1 MPKSP
6 FNYVRCTDLYIL
18 YLFLIQLSNFVPSY
32 CSVVGGNHT
41 YLQQNEILCGD
52 FDVRRPSAL
61 SRIKSCTV
69 IEGNLLIVMTK
80 LPVNAS
86 IPNLR
91 EITGFL
97 VIYDLTGLDG
107 LATLFPNLTVIRGRS
122 LISNFALVIRSTSL
136 KTIGL
141 PSLRLIQR
149 GGVRVDLNT
158 NLCYV
163 RTVNWSYILG
173 NQTAAA
179 APIRLL
185 TNRLICPDTCQPECV
200 ASAPAPRSLSRPK
213 GTSRE
218 KDAKLGHCWSSSY
231 CQSSKLHSEAIFC
244 SANCTNRGL
253 ACRMDNTQLCCHDE
267 CLAGCYGPGP
277 GACVACKGALHRGVC
292 VSHCPP
298 ATYLFHGRR
307 CVTASECFNMSS
319 TYRLPHAVGG
329 SGSSI
334 VGSSTSVTIN
344 TTAPVTITTVRQF
357 AIHQGRCVP
366 DCPSGHQR
374 NEVSGQCMPCGDKCP
389 RIRCHHMLISSLKS
403 LSKLKDCYSVTDL
416 YISIHEGDTALIQQ
430 QFDEAFSSLREVES
444 IKVVRATALS
454 SLAFLRHVKRINT
467 IPNSSLNVTVIE
479 IRGNDNLLEL
489 WPPPAEN
496 ETGGMQVVSE
506 GLVHFILNRYLCPKK
521 IIDLVRTGAL
531 GLPGGRNFRTEELEL
546 AEATN
551 GKLGFCETTQI
562 SLELKDVFS
571 STAVIQ
577 WPRFLAN
584 HPTGQ
589 SASTLVLVFFQA
601 TTKNLTVYSNR
612 LSCGDDSWKMTPSIC
627 NTSIIHEVKGKN
639 VAFCSAVLTTLQP
652 ATRYAVYVE
661 SKTLFSQRGAISN
674 IVYFTTNPSNPSH
687 PRLERLQALNDSR
700 ISVRWSPPQYSNGPL
715 AVYLLWF
722 RAIHI
727 DPEPYLHRDFCFLTP
742 DWLSSAITP
751 SYHVGTSRLT
761 GNYWSHAKFYLNI
774 CPGSRCS
781 FPVFHDNLW
790 MFDAHDDPLPV
801 VFGNRLSRV
810 LQDGEVGLFVLN
822 VDEEGQVHG
831 NGISAVVQ
839 TGKKSF
845 TSTLSHL
852 RSFSQYVVELQACQK
867 PRDNSDFPWTDLMK
881 PESSVEVELTDKWKN
896 YLLRYCSHKVF
907 RTQRTLPAA
916 GADNV
921 NFESIRS
928 AQDAAGTVYVSWA
941 EPANPNG
948 VILYYV
954 LRYRRAEQAP
964 APISSATIAPIM
976 QQNKSES
983 EELVPESESSSGST
997 VWSTLCVTR
1006 ASWQSIGFPGS
1017 GGGIGGNGGL
1027 LGGRGGVLGGSGTK
1041 RHMRS
1046 LITATL
1052 EDPRPF
1058 PGGNFS
1064 TMASLSQQPNLS
1076 LGGAELLNLL
1086 PGFYELQIMAVS
1098 LAGNSSW
1105 TPPLLF
1111 EVTTS
1116 SVDTIITVTA
1126 ICASV
1131 VSVLLAL
1138 IIVCI
1143 IHRIR
1148 KKRLMDSEWNSPNP
1162 EYWHVYEVDDWE
1174 MQLEDIDTLNF
1185 RHPLGRGN
1193 FGMVYRGFVKTLR
1206 TPAHFFYTAPHNIPA
1221 AIKARLKSGTPTLS
1235 SACTVFDRRDFITE
1249 ACYMKQFQSFHIV
1262 RLFGI
1267 VSKCSPS
1274 SAVSAAAR
1282 TVRGGGGGSGGG
1294 SGGGDDDGGG
1304 FSVAQTKFRFNLCRL
1319 LGKGGFWRRHQP
1331 KRQAVPVPIRK
1342 KPLSLSAEEAISGNT
1357 GNGGSLTHTTRTPPS
1372 EMSTAAKPKG
1382 LQGYS
1387 NGSRYSKV
1395 LCFIPTRNTFYFFPT
1410 TLDETGVAT
1419 VQHCSSSDS
1428 IRPFSQYGL
1437 FVVMELMEN
1446 GDLASYLRKLGDSG
1460 IGFVKPAQAYLWAV
1474 QIADGMAYLERKKY
1488 VHRQV
1493 LSLLKFFDLAARNCL
1508 VDGRGVVKV
1517 GDFGLCRDVYERNY
1531 YHKVGAGKLPVRWMA
1546 PESLQSAYFT
1556 SRSDVWSFGV
1566 VLWEIATM
1574 ACLPYQGMSHN
1585 EVISYVLDGNTL
1597 VSGGAPINCPPLL
1610 QSVMLYCW
1618 SYRPVQRPTFLHL
1631 LFLLAPRFADAD
1643 FRQASYFYVGDTFTQ
1658 QPPPCQDFEKSTS
1671 NSAVSVAVPAA
1682 DFADLPSLIK
1692 TVLGPPHGAGGS
1704 GDSNSLSEDSP
1715 HPTVAICTPSTST
1728 SHFYSPSSNLKE
1740 QSIEQSQR
1748 QQQQDVEDG
1757 AADDDGCSLDDGDR
1771 SPC

>member
-1 MPKSP
+1 MPKSSSYP
-6 FNYVRCTDLYIL
+6 VMCIGSYVFC
-18 YLFLIQLSNFVPSY
+18 LFFFQLSVFVPSY
-32 CSVVGGNHT
+32 CRVFGGNHT
-41 YLQQNEILCGD
+41 YLQQNEMLCGD

-69 IEGNLLIVMTK
+69 IEGNLLIVMTR

-97 VIYDLTGLDG
+97 VIYDLMGLDG

-141 PSLRLIQR
+141 PSLRVIQR

-173 NQTAAA
+173 DQTAAA
-179 APIRLL
+179 APVRLL
-185 TNRLICPDTCQPECV
+185 TNRLICPDTCQPECA
-200 ASAPAPRSLSRPK
+200 ASTPEAISLTELE

-218 KDAKLGHCWSSSY
+218 KDAKLGHCWSLSY
-231 CQSSKLHSEAIFC
+231 CQSIC
-244 SANCTNRGL
+244 SANCTSRGI
-253 ACRMDNTQLCCHDE
+253 ACRMDNTQLCCHKE

-277 GACVACKGALHRGVC
+277 EACVACKGALHRGVC
-292 VSHCPP
+292 VSQCPP
-298 ATYLFHGRR
+298 SAYLFHGRR
-307 CVTASECFNMSS
+307 CVTAAECFNMSS
-319 TYRLPHAVGG
+319 TYRLPHVAGS
-329 SGSSI
+329 SGSSSIGFAASVI
-334 VGSSTSVTIN
+334 VN
-344 TTAPVTITTVRQF
+344 TTAAVATTAIRQF

-374 NEVSGQCMPCGDKCP
+374 DEVSGQCVPCGDECP

-403 LSKLKDCYSVTDL
+403 LSKLKDCFSVTDL
-416 YISIHEGDTALIQQ
+416 YISIHEGDTVLIQQ

-444 IKVVRATALS
+444 IKVVRATALT

-467 IPNSSLNVTVIE
+467 IPNSSPNVTVIE

-489 WPPPAEN
+489 WPPPTRN
-496 ETGGMQVVSE
+496 QTGGLQVVSE

-521 IIDLVRTGAL
+521 ITDLVRTGAL
-531 GLPGGRNFRTEELEL
+531 TLPGGRNFRIEELEL

-571 STAVIQ
+571 STAAIQ
-577 WPRFLAN
+577 WPRFFDN
-584 HPTGQ
+584 RTTGQ
-589 SASTLVLVFFQA
+589 AASTLVLVFFQA
-601 TTKNLTVYSNR
+601 TTKNLTVYTNR
-612 LSCGDDSWKMTPSIC
+612 LSCGDDSWKMIPSIC
-627 NTSIIHEVKGKN
+627 NTSTIREEKGEN
-639 VAFCSAVLTTLQP
+639 VAFCSKILTGLQP

-674 IVYFTTNPSNPSH
+674 IVYFTTNPSKPSH
-687 PRLERLQALNDSR
+687 PRMERLQALNDSR
-700 ISVRWSPPQYSNGPL
+700 ISVRWSPPQYNNGLL

-722 RAIHI
+722 RSIHI
-727 DPEPYLHRDFCFLTP
+727 DPEPYLYRDFCFLTP

-761 GNYWSHAKFYLNI
+761 GIYWSHIKSYPDLCLDRRRSSPA
-774 CPGSRCS
+774 SHES
-781 FPVFHDNLW
+781 LW
-790 MFDAHDDPLPV
+790 MVDAQDDPLPV

-822 VDEEGQVHG
+822 VVEDGEIYD
-831 NGISAVVQ
+831 NGISVVVQ
-839 TGKKSF
+839 AGKKSF

-852 RSFSQYVVELQACQK
+852 RSFSQYIVELQACQK
-867 PRDNSDFPWTDLMK
+867 PCDNSDFPWTDLMK
-881 PESSVEVELTDKWKN
+881 PESGVEIELTEKWNN
-896 YLLRYCSHKVF
+896 YLSHYCSHKVF
-907 RTQRTLPAA
+907 KTQRTLPAA
-916 GADNV
+916 GADSV

-928 AQDAAGTVYVSWA
+928 EQDAAGTVYVSWA
-941 EPANPNG
+941 EPTNPNG
-948 VILYYV
+948 VILHYV
-954 LRYRRAEQAP
+954 LRYRRVEQAP
-964 APISSATIAPIM
+964 ALKASATKTPILR
-976 QQNKSES
+976 QNKSES
-983 EELVPESESSSGST
+983 KKPVPESELSSGST

-1006 ASWQSIGFPGS
+1006 ASWQLAGFPG
-1017 GGGIGGNGGL
+1017 NGGAF
-1027 LGGRGGVLGGSGTK
+1027 GGRGGGLLGGSGTK

-1046 LITATL
+1046 VVTTPL
-1052 EDPRPF
+1052 EDSRLF
-1058 PGGNFS
+1058 PGRNFL
-1064 TMASLSQQPNLS
+1064 TMASFSQQPNSS

-1116 SVDTIITVTA
+1116 PIDTIITVTA
-1126 ICASV
+1126 ICVSV

-1138 IIVCI
+1138 VIAYI

-1193 FGMVYRGFVKTLR
+1193 FGMVYRGFVKSLR
-1206 TPAHFFYTAPHNIPA
+1206 TPAHCFYTEPHNIPA
-1221 AIKARLKSGTPTLS
+1221 AIKTLS

-1274 SAVSAAAR
+1274 SAVPAAAR
-1282 TVRGGGGGSGGG
+1282 TFLSGGSGSG
-1294 SGGGDDDGGG
+1294 SGDGGGG
-1304 FSVAQTKFRFNLCRL
+1304 FSSAQTKFRFSLFRL
-1319 LGKGGFWRRHQP
+1319 FGGGGFWRRHRP
-1331 KRQAVPVPIRK
+1331 KRQAVPVPIK
-1342 KPLSLSAEEAISGNT
+1342 KKLFSLSAEEAMTGNT
-1357 GNGGSLTHTTRTPPS
+1357 GNGGSLTRTARTPSNEGFNTSRGPD
-1372 EMSTAAKPKG
+1372 G
-1382 LQGYS
+1382 S
-1387 NGSRYSKV
+1387 NGTTDASPTKRVWTGSGRLGRGSFSRLLMKNQKDFRST
-1395 LCFIPTRNTFYFFPT
+1395 LT
-1410 TLDETGVAT
+1410 TQDETGVAT
-1419 VQHCSSSDS
+1419 VQRCSSSDS

-1437 FVVMELMEN
+1437 FVVMELMES

-1488 VHRQV
+1488 VHR
-1493 LSLLKFFDLAARNCL
+1493 DLAARNCL

-1517 GDFGLCRDVYERNY
+1517 GDFGLCRDIYERNY

-1618 SYRPVQRPTFLHL
+1618 SYRPAQRPTFLHL
-1631 LFLLAPRFADAD
+1631 LYLLAPRFADAD

-1671 NSAVSVAVPAA
+1671 NSAIATTAPATG
-1682 DFADLPSLIK
+1682 FADLPSLIK
-1692 TVLGPPHGAGGS
+1692 TVLGPPYGAGGS
-1704 GDSNSLSEDSP
+1704 GGSNSLSEDYP
-1715 HPTVAICTPSTST
+1715 YPAVAVCTASASRFHNPS
-1728 SHFYSPSSNLKE
+1728 YLVNE
-1740 QSIEQSQR
+1740 QSVERLQR
-1748 QQQQDVEDG
+1748 RQHQKLEDRD
-1757 AADDDGCSLDDGDR
+1757 AAGDGCSLDDGDG
-1771 SPC
+1771 SSC